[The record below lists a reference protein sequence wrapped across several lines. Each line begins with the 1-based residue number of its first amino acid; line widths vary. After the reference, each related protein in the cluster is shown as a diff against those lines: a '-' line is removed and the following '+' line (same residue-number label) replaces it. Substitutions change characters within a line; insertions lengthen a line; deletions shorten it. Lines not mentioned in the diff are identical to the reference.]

1 MVYMR
6 KFFLLLVLGPVIW
19 GIGIFPSYGAQE
31 SIMKQEK
38 IARRGILLVAFG
50 TSVPE
55 AAQSLTEIEKKVREK
70 YAGTEL
76 RWAYTSKTIRTR
88 YAAQGKVMDSPETA
102 LAKLMDDGYTQV
114 AVLSLHVVPGQE
126 FHDVYQNAIR
136 FSEMIGGFEKILVA
150 RPLLGNYD
158 DMSRAVDVLARIF
171 PAPAD
176 SGEGVIFIGHG
187 NASHP
192 SDAIYVAMDSL
203 FRTRAENLFVGTVQ
217 GHPTPEEL
225 LPKLA
230 AAKIRKVRLIP
241 LMTVA
246 GDHARK
252 DMAGEG
258 PGSWKSILAAHG
270 IESEGVFSGLS
281 QSPEIVNIWI
291 DHLDEIISKM

>member
-1 MVYMR
+1 MNMR
-6 KFFLLLVLGPVIW
+6 KFFLPLLLGTVISVV
-19 GIGIFPSYGAQE
+19 GIFTSHGAQE
-31 SIMKQEK
+31 STMVKDK
-38 IARRGILLVAFG
+38 IARKAILLVAFG

-55 AAQSLTEIEKKVREK
+55 AAQALTEIEKKVREK

-76 RWAYTSKTIRTR
+76 RWAYTSKTIRSR
-88 YAAQGKVMDSPETA
+88 NAAQGKVMDSPETA
-102 LAKLMDDGYTQV
+102 LAKLMDDGYTHV

-126 FHDVYQNAIR
+126 FHDLHRNAMR
-136 FSEMIGGFEKILVA
+136 FSEMTGGFEKIVVA

-158 DMSRAVDVLARIF
+158 DMTRTADVLSKIF
-171 PAPAD
+171 ATSAG
-176 SGEGVIFIGHG
+176 SGEGVIFVGHG

-203 FRTRAENLFVGTVQ
+203 FRTRGENLFVGTVQ

-225 LPKLA
+225 LPKLT

-252 DMAGEG
+252 DMAGEDQ
-258 PGSWKSILAAHG
+258 GSWKSFLAANG
-270 IESEGVFSGLS
+270 IESEGVFIGLA
-281 QSPEIVNIWI
+281 QRPEIVSIWI